1 MLTVGLF
8 VYKKIIKMTRI
19 FITCFIASLLSVN
32 AYADIKSSALEKV
45 SSKVSSTVS
54 NLIPGEGL
62 TEVDI
67 SYRENLD
74 NNIEIN
80 ILGVRDI
87 LSGENSNLFTQFS
100 LHNQEINK
108 DDRIIGNLGFGYRF
122 LNSDQSMMFGANT
135 FYDQD
140 LSENHKRVGFGLEAK
155 ASMLNFNYNQYQKA
169 TNQKIIN
176 ATAEQILSG
185 SDYNINSQIP
195 YMPWTTF
202 NFQGYRLEN
211 EKAAQDTK
219 GNKYSLEMA
228 LTPSLQLDILLD
240 DSSLVGVEDEY
251 TTKLTFT
258 HPPSNKP
265 NLSDGAIDEVAF
277 VKQNMKDK
285 LKEKVRR
292 NNNLAV
298 EIQGTVIITSK

>member
-195 YMPWTTF
+195 YMRWTTF

-265 NLSDGAIDEVAF
+265 SLSDGAIDEVAF

>member
-1 MLTVGLF
+1 M
-8 VYKKIIKMTRI
+8 
-19 FITCFIASLLSVN
+19 
-32 AYADIKSSALEKV
+32 
-45 SSKVSSTVS
+45 
-54 NLIPGEGL
+54 
-62 TEVDI
+62 
-67 SYRENLD
+67 
-74 NNIEIN
+74 
-80 ILGVRDI
+80 
-87 LSGENSNLFTQFS
+87 
-100 LHNQEINK
+100 HNQEINN
-108 DDRIIGNLGFGYRF
+108 DDRITGNLGFGYRF

-155 ASMLNFNYNQYQKA
+155 ASILNLNYNQYQKA

-176 ATAEQILSG
+176 ETAEQILSG
-185 SDYNINSQIP
+185 NDYNINSQIP

-211 EKAAQDTK
+211 EKASQDTK
-219 GNKYSLEMA
+219 GNKYSLEML
-228 LTPSLQLDILLD
+228 LTPSLQFDILLD
-240 DSSLVGVEDEY
+240 NSSLGGVEDEY

-258 HPPSNKP
+258 HPPRNNKP
-265 NLSDGAIDEVAF
+265 SLSDGAIDEVAF

-298 EIQGTVIITSK
+298 EIQGSVIITSK